1 MRSQSL
7 RRRPRRGLRL
17 AILALAGAFLAAPL
31 LSCGAR
37 PAAEPAAFALRV
49 KAIELKEEKRASEIK
64 SFGAISFKSKADLS
78 AAVEGTLV
86 AFPFKESGVVRKGQ
100 RVALLKNVQLD
111 MRRRQALASI
121 ESAKSALLIAEAR
134 LWEGELQIESRL
146 KSIEKAE
153 VELEQ
158 KKLELDEIQRNL
170 QNKEKLLSVGG
181 VTEESIKSLQLQEAA
196 ARASCLSSEKG
207 LEIMRIGLRD
217 EDLLSRGRTVPQ
229 NGADRSRAFVILNTE
244 TLRAEVEAARS
255 RVEAAEME
263 LESVDQLIGELSIL
277 APDDGIIGARY
288 VELGER
294 VQANAKVATLIQTS
308 SLYAVF
314 PLREEEASRVVEG
327 MQVEVVLD
335 AFPDRTYAARIEIVS
350 PTIDP
355 QSGSVT
361 VKAAL
366 QNPGMKLRPGMFAR
380 VKVRIGAPQTVIR
393 IPETAIAQKNGQK
406 ARVFTVVLGKA
417 FAKEIDL
424 GLSEDGFYVVERG
437 LKAGDVVI
445 DSPSPLLKEGEDV
458 EIGD

>member
-1 MRSQSL
+1 MSL
-7 RRRPRRGLRL
+7 HR
-17 AILALAGAFLAAPL
+17 AIASFAFSGPFLAVL
-31 LSCGAR
+31 LFSCGAR
-37 PAAEPAAFALRV
+37 PAPEPAEFALRV
-49 KAIELKEEKRASEIK
+49 KTLVLMEEKRDSEIR

-86 AFPFKESGVVRKGQ
+86 AFPFKEGGVVRKGQ

-134 LWEGELQIESRL
+134 LWEGKLQIESRL

-158 KKLELDEIQRNL
+158 KKLELEETERNL

-181 VTEESIKSLQLQEAA
+181 ITEESIKSLRLQEAA
-196 ARASCLSSEKG
+196 AKASCVSSEKDI
-207 LEIMRIGLRD
+207 EIMRIGLRD
-217 EDLLSRGRTVPQ
+217 EDLLSRGMALPR
-229 NGADRSRAFVILNTE
+229 NEAERFRAFVELNTE

-255 RVEAAEME
+255 RLEAAEME
-263 LESVDQLIGELSIL
+263 LESVDQLIGELSIT
-277 APDDGIIGARY
+277 APDDGIVGARY

-294 VQANAKVATLIQTS
+294 VQVNAKIATLIQTT

-327 MQVEVVLD
+327 MPVEVVLD
-335 AFPDRTYAARIEIVS
+335 AFPDRTYTARIEIVS

-355 QSGSVT
+355 QSGSVS

-366 QNPGMKLRPGMFAR
+366 ENPGLKLRPGMFAR
-380 VKVRIGAPQTVIR
+380 VRVKIGAPKTVIR
-393 IPETAIAQKNGQK
+393 IPETAIAQKSGQNAK
-406 ARVFTVVLGKA
+406 VFTVVLGKV
-417 FAKEIDL
+417 FAKDIDL
-424 GLSEDGFYVVERG
+424 GLSEDGFYIVESG

-445 DSPSPLLKEGEDV
+445 DSPSPLLREGEVV
-458 EIGD
+458 EIAD